1 MGEVSDVTDL
11 TDLADQQVEAS
22 APPVLIEVE
31 ELTLLDLDVVHRTR
45 LVERGPFVLAQCL
58 GCGWET
64 FARRSRPLA
73 RREGRDHEILYAP

>member
-1 MGEVSDVTDL
+1 MGDVAEVSDL
-11 TDLADQQVEAS
+11 TDMTDQRFDAS
-22 APPVLIEVE
+22 APPVLVEPE
-31 ELTLLDLDVVHRTR
+31 ELTLIQLDLVHRTR

-73 RREGRDHEILYAP
+73 RREGRDHEILYAK

>member
-1 MGEVSDVTDL
+1 VVRVSDMT
-11 TDLADQQVEAS
+11 DQQVDAP
-22 APPVLIEVE
+22 APPVLIEAD
-31 ELTLLDLDVVHRTR
+31 ELTLIELDIVHRTR

-73 RREGRDHEILYAP
+73 RREGRDHEILHAH